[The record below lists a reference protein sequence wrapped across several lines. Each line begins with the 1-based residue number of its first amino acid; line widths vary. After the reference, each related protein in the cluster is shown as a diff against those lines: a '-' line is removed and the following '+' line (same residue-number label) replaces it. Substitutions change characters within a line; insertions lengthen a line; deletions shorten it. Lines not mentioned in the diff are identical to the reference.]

1 MTTTGL
7 VCGSC
12 GTELSAKAKFCSEC
26 GPIAVSGTAGYAQER
41 LREIMAHLVERSA
54 SVVRRYGGTVDK
66 FAGDGIMAAF
76 DRPNTLEDHA
86 FRARLGGLDLQ
97 AEMAELVKE
106 IEGSDGIGLRVRLG
120 LNSDQLIASEIG
132 SGSVGYTAIGKQGM
146 AQRMEFVASPHAVC
160 SPSPLRG

>member
-26 GPIAVSGTAGYAQER
+26 GPTAVSGTAEYEQEW
-41 LREIMAHLVERSA
+41 LREIMAQLAERSA
-54 SVVRRYGGTVDK
+54 SVVLRYGGTVDK
-66 FAGDGIMAAF
+66 FTGDGIMAVFGA
-76 DRPNTLEDHA
+76 PNALEDNA
-86 FRARLGGLDLQ
+86 FRAWLGGLDLQ

-106 IEGSDGIGLRVRLG
+106 IEGSDGTGLRVRLG

-132 SGSVGYTAIGKQGM
+132 SGAVGYTAIGQQGM
-146 AQRMEFVASPHAVC
+146 AQRMEFVASLHAVC
-160 SPSPLRG
+160 SPSQLRG